1 MSGFYGDDLAAVH
14 AAGFTDL
21 ARAAADEVI
30 SRLSGPSRIVEFG
43 CGDGTTAR
51 HLCDAGHH
59 VHGFDVSE
67 AMIRLAKRREPRAS
81 FEVGSFVDAPIQS
94 CAAIIAIGEVFGYL
108 SAAVG
113 TPATL
118 GPVFARCREALDP
131 GGLLMFDLAGP
142 GRHDA
147 AEQRGWSAGPGWVV
161 LVNAHLDGDVLIR
174 EIVTFRDR
182 GRSRYR
188 RADETHR
195 LQLHRPADVLAQL
208 RANGFTA
215 RTLRPGYG
223 TITLPA
229 GLTAYVGTRNRR
241 DAASVRRHR
250 RARPRRPARA

>member
-30 SRLSGPSRIVEFG
+30 SRLSESCRIVEFG

-51 HLCDAGHH
+51 HLCDAGHQ
-59 VHGFDVSE
+59 VHGFDVSS
-67 AMIRLAKRREPRAS
+67 AMIRLAKRGEPRAS
-81 FEVGSFVDAPIQS
+81 FKVGSFVDAPIPS
-94 CAAIIAIGEVFGYL
+94 CAAIIAIGEVFGYV
-108 SAAVG
+108 SAGMREA
-113 TPATL
+113 ASL
-118 GPVFARCREALDP
+118 GAVFARCREALTP
-131 GGLLMFDLAGP
+131 GGLLMFDLRGP
-142 GRHDA
+142 GRIDA
-147 AEQRGWSAGPGWVV
+147 GEQRGWKAGPGWVV
-161 LVNAHLDGDVLIR
+161 LVDAHLEGDVLVR

-188 RADETHR
+188 RSEETHR

-208 RANGFTA
+208 RANGFSA

-229 GLTAYVGTRNRR
+229 GLTTYVATRK
-241 DAASVRRHR
+241 SFTSCMVT
-250 RARPRRPARA
+250 ARAYRR